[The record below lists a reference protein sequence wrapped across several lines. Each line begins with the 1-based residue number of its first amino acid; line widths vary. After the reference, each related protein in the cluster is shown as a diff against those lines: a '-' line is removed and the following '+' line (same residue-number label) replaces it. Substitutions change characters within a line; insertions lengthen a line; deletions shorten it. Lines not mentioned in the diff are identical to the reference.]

1 MDIMR
6 KTPTTSTGARRRF
19 LWICAAS
26 LLPVIAALAQ
36 EPPRARAPALTHA
49 GQAHESVAKK
59 SLDVPEKA
67 DVISIQSHCRT
78 DSSSNNEPNG
88 CAVSVKR
95 QEFDALIQA
104 LDPKMDAA
112 SRQSLAAEYARL
124 LIMASEARRRGID
137 RSSVSET
144 LLKYTALQ
152 VLAAQLVRDITA
164 NARPVS
170 DEEVNAYFQ
179 NHARDYQEVVVSRI
193 VVPAPPQRSKH
204 RSLEPAA
211 LARAMRT
218 RAIQGEDFT
227 ALQREISGIPS
238 GGPEPNVRIGPLP
251 CLALPETDRP
261 TCDLKEGEISPVF
274 TDKLG
279 YFIYRLESTHNR
291 RPDEVGDE
299 IRAMLERQRVQREI
313 ETVRTPAS
321 LELDERYF
329 GKLPSPD
336 LAAAHGMHFPP
347 AKNSTPAG
355 EAHAHPH

>member
-6 KTPTTSTGARRRF
+6 KTRTTSTGLRRRF

-26 LLPVIAALAQ
+26 LLPVVDALAQ
-36 EPPRARAPALTHA
+36 EPPRANAPAVTHPS
-49 GQAHESVAKK
+49 QAHESAAKK
-59 SLDVPEKA
+59 NVDLPEDA
-67 DVISIQSHCRT
+67 DVISIQSHCNT
-78 DSSSNNEPNG
+78 ESSGNTGPNS
-88 CAVSVKR
+88 CTVSVKR

-124 LIMASEARRRGID
+124 LIMASEARRRGLD
-137 RSSVSET
+137 RSPLSET

-170 DEEVNAYFQ
+170 DEEVSAYFQ
-179 NHARDYQEVVVSRI
+179 SHTRDYQEVVVSRI
-193 VVPAPPQRSKH
+193 VVPALLKRSNH
-204 RSLEPAA
+204 GPVDPAA
-211 LARAMRT
+211 FAQAVRT
-218 RAIQGEDFT
+218 RAIQGEDF
-227 ALQREISGIPS
+227 ASLQREISGTPS

-251 CLALPETDRP
+251 CLALPEPDRP
-261 TCDLKEGEISPVF
+261 ACDLKEGEISPVF
-274 TDKLG
+274 TDKSG
-279 YFIYRLESTHNR
+279 YFIYRLESSRNR

-329 GKLPSPD
+329 GKLPSSD
-336 LAAAHGMHFPP
+336 LAAADGMHFPP
-347 AKNSTPAG
+347 ANKATPAG